1 MKKPVNLCSS
11 TYCAS
16 SSAVSQPGCRFQD
29 VASTWHTSHQ
39 VLTWGLSGSSC
50 CSSLLQASALPL
62 WVCLCRRLGG
72 GLGPMLLHTQA
83 FSSPLLFRIL
93 THILRLQ
100 GLLLHV
106 PQSVSASRLSW
117 SSTWPGWP
125 FRWNSKRK
133 ERKITPPHTH
143 TLFRKQEPL
152 YLFLCP
158 EMRVISQGLGVS
170 VITEVSGEMW

>member
-50 CSSLLQASALPL
+50 CSSRQASALPR

-83 FSSPLLFRIL
+83 FSSPLQDSCPHSQHSGAPL
-93 THILRLQ
+93 TC
-100 GLLLHV
+100 
-106 PQSVSASRLSW
+106 
-117 SSTWPGWP
+117 SSKCFSLPGCLAAP
-125 FRWNSKRK
+125 RGQVD
-133 ERKITPPHTH
+133 
-143 TLFRKQEPL
+143 L
-152 YLFLCP
+152 
-158 EMRVISQGLGVS
+158 
-170 VITEVSGEMW
+170 SGEIAREKKGK